1 MAESPLRP
9 TAAARVPDRAT
20 IGLLSLAGFLVV
32 LALLAWQL
40 GASSRAASPRPVL
53 VRRIYRTTVDE
64 RVIGAA
70 RPGSS
75 SSTSVS
81 QSPGGETVSALP
93 STKTS

>member
-1 MAESPLRP
+1 MAESSANP
-9 TAAARVPDRAT
+9 ARRAHEPDRAT
-20 IGLLSLAGFLVV
+20 VGLLSLAGFLLV

-40 GASSRAASPRPVL
+40 AARSPAASPRPVL
-53 VRRIYRTTVDE
+53 VRRVYRTTVDE

-81 QSPGGETVSALP
+81 RSPGGETVSALP
-93 STKTS
+93 ATRTS

>member
-1 MAESPLRP
+1 MAESPPRRP
-9 TAAARVPDRAT
+9 PATPAPDRAT
-20 IGLLSLAGFLVV
+20 VGLLSLAGFLLV

-40 GASSRAASPRPVL
+40 GTSSTAAPPRPVL

-81 QSPGGETVSALP
+81 QSPGGETASAP
-93 STKTS
+93 PATRTS